1 MAMERTGW
9 RYAIPQWAME
19 VLLRG
24 NPKEIGASGLV
35 GLDADSDPRIAAA
48 AEDAG
53 FKSTGVPMTVN
64 QQAKAMLAG
73 VIPPETKIVSWPG
86 DGVDDLESVS

>member
-1 MAMERTGW
+1 M
-9 RYAIPQWAME
+9 P
-19 VLLRG
+19 V
-24 NPKEIGASGLV
+24 
-35 GLDADSDPRIAAA
+35 
-48 AEDAG
+48 
-53 FKSTGVPMTVN
+53 FKSPGVPMTVH